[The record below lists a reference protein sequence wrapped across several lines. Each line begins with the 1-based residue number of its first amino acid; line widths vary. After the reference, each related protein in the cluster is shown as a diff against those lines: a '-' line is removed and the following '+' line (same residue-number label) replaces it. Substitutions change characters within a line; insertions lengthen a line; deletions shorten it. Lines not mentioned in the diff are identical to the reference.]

1 MIEFILCDINQPSL
15 NACPLLFCSFR
26 LLLLRRP
33 FYLQFSKQTLQTNLS
48 FPAAGRREFRNLVFS
63 AVNLWPGKIAS
74 LNPEVGQNT
83 ALHVSRTATNFRC
96 SIFLPYV
103 HSTSFFSKP
112 FPVKHKATCDQSSES
127 AFTCVLM
134 IVFRSCIVSAAA
146 LSPVNHKGLF
156 QG

>member
-1 MIEFILCDINQPSL
+1 MP
-15 NACPLLFCSFR
+15 A
-26 LLLLRRP
+26 P
-33 FYLQFSKQTLQTNLS
+33 FYSALSVYFYFEGPFIYSSQSKLSKQKT
-48 FPAAGRREFRNLVFS
+48 AGRREFRNLVFS